1 MKAAAFFLDG
11 VSVTRQSPR
20 VRALALGTLL
30 ILQTT
35 QIAPPGQAQSPSP
48 PPLSLDDAMTSAL
61 AANPA
66 LAAARLGRA
75 EAQARGEVARQRPN
89 PELAIEESRDYPR
102 DSAVLSVPVE
112 RGGKRRRR
120 IALAEAQ
127 GRSNEAEIA
136 RLAAQTRNQVRR
148 AYFALAAA
156 QRRAVEAAELQRL
169 AESARAAA
177 RARFEAGDVPRLD
190 LLQAEVPATQAAGEA
205 DKASGLLAGA
215 RADLNAQL
223 RRPPGDPLAV
233 SDSLDAGRVP
243 PPEAAVDLALRSSTE
258 LAVLDLGLAQQRAQV
273 ELARAEA
280 VPDLTAGAGVTHYAP
295 PDFTWGWRASL
306 TVPLPLFTRGAQMR
320 LEEATLARLQAER
333 DAAAARLRGEVWSAA
348 ANAEVQRR
356 AYLRYRDEVLPRAA
370 EVERM
375 AEDSYRSGQTGLVA
389 LLQSL
394 QSVHDLRLQAVQ
406 AGVDY
411 QNALADLERAIGA
424 PLP

>member
-1 MKAAAFFLDG
+1 M
-11 VSVTRQSPR
+11 
-20 VRALALGTLL
+20 ALPGKGQAP
-30 ILQTT
+30 
-35 QIAPPGQAQSPSP
+35 APPAA
-48 PPLSLDDAMTSAL
+48 PLTLDEVMSSAL

-89 PELAIEESRDYPR
+89 PELSVEESKDYPR
-102 DSAVLSVPVE
+102 DAAVLSVPIE
-112 RGGKRRRR
+112 RGGKRQRR

-127 GRSNEAEIA
+127 GRSNEAELA
-136 RLAAQTRNQVRR
+136 RLEAQTRNAVRR

-156 QRRAVEAAELQRL
+156 QRKATEAADLQSL
-169 AESARAAA
+169 AERARDAA
-177 RARFEAGDVPRLD
+177 RARFEVGDVPRLD
-190 LLQAEVPATQAAGEA
+190 VLQAELSAAQGAGEA
-205 DKASGLLAGA
+205 DKARGLLAGA
-215 RADLNAQL
+215 RADLNALL
-223 RRPPGDPLAV
+223 RRPLDRPLAV
-233 SDSLDAGRVP
+233 SDLLDTGRVP
-243 PPEAAVDLALRSSTE
+243 PPQAAADLALRSSTE
-258 LAVLDLGLAQQRAQV
+258 LAVLDLGLAQQKAQV

-280 VPDLTAGAGVTHYAP
+280 VPDLTAAAGVTHYSP

-306 TVPLPLFTRGAQMR
+306 AVPLPVFTHRGAQAR

-333 DAAAARLRGEVWSAA
+333 DAAAARVRGEVWSAA

-356 AYLRYRDEVLPRAA
+356 AYLRYRDEILPRAA
-370 EVERM
+370 EVEGM

-406 AGVDY
+406 AGTDY